1 MEGGGELVVYMKI
14 TNDEY
19 EFPVAV
25 ADSLAELARI
35 LKVPKNN
42 ISSAM
47 SHARRK
53 KQRCQYI
60 KVLCE
65 DE

>member
-1 MEGGGELVVYMKI
+1 MKI
-14 TNDEY
+14 TNDKY

-35 LKVPKNN
+35 LNIPKNN

-47 SHARRK
+47 SHAKRK

>member
-1 MEGGGELVVYMKI
+1 MVVYMKV
-14 TNDEY
+14 TNDKY
-19 EFPVAV
+19 EFPIAV

-35 LKVPKNN
+35 LDIPKNN

-47 SHARRK
+47 SHAKRK